1 MAKHREVVE
10 KPLYKFT
17 SEGLTHGVTE
27 PPDQSS
33 QNSGNKPRLARIP
46 NVATF
51 VDLWQ
56 IVCQVS
62 AVNNFWAP
70 PEKVGQSSP

>member
-17 SEGLTHGVTE
+17 SEGLTHGVME

-33 QNSGNKPRLARIP
+33 QNSGNKLRLARIP
-46 NVATF
+46 KVA
-51 VDLWQ
+51 
-56 IVCQVS
+56 
-62 AVNNFWAP
+62 NFR
-70 PEKVGQSSP
+70 